1 MEWWQI
7 VISLAAVTGAFFEF
21 YARFLPAKRKR
32 GEEKQNAK
40 AALKKTLGDI
50 TNKVQEYENLE
61 PQSRL
66 REWVTNAF
74 VPKRWRPKL
83 AELADLAE
91 EYHEWRWESW
101 RTTKVEIQLALKEPN
116 LDETLNSFG
125 LSGMLSEGRERTP
138 GEAIHKAIYQGNLTF
153 ELAKEAML
161 KDRRD
166 SVIKVQDKDSGGEKE
181 LRLKEVIEGEAFHNL
196 IDKLQKLQKRELIK
210 MFKNT
215 QLRLLNKTQTII
227 EAI

>member
-7 VISLAAVTGAFFEF
+7 VIPLAAVAGAFFEF

-40 AALKKTLGDI
+40 AALKKALGDI
-50 TNKVQEYENLE
+50 TNKVEEYEYLE
-61 PQSRL
+61 RQSRL

-91 EYHEWRWESW
+91 EYNEWRWESW
-101 RTTKVEIQLALKEPN
+101 RTTKVEIQLSLKQLS
-116 LDETLNSFG
+116 LDEMLNPFG

-153 ELAKEAML
+153 ELAKEATL
-161 KDRRD
+161 KDKWD
-166 SVIKVQDKDSGGEKE
+166 SLVKVQEKDSGGEKE
-181 LRLKEVIEGEAFHNL
+181 LRLKEVIEGKAFHSFL
-196 IDKLQKLQKRELIK
+196 EELQKLQERESIK
-210 MFKNT
+210 MLRNI
-215 QLRLLNKTQTII
+215 QLRLLNKAQTIM

>member
-7 VISLAAVTGAFFEF
+7 IMTLAVTAGAVFEF

-40 AALKKTLGDI
+40 AVLKKALGDI
-50 TNKVQEYENLE
+50 TSKVEEYEYLE
-61 PQSRL
+61 RESGL

-74 VPKRWRPKL
+74 VPKRWQSKLVEL
-83 AELADLAE
+83 AELAE
-91 EYHEWRWESW
+91 EYNEWRWESW
-101 RTTKVEIQLALKEPN
+101 RTTKVEIQLALKELS
-116 LDETLNSFG
+116 LDEMLNSFG
-125 LSGMLSEGRERTP
+125 LSGMLSEGRKQTP

-161 KDRRD
+161 KDRWD
-166 SVIKVQDKDSGGEKE
+166 SVTKAQDKDSGGEKE

-196 IDKLQKLQKRELIK
+196 IDELQKLQKRELIK